1 MSEILGKWVQTSD
14 QPYPGLWFD
23 FKEDGTFEGQYVP
36 MGIVSGG
43 TYEVDRDQITVKQ
56 TEHTLGFVGEFKGLF
71 EIQGNELRMALAS
84 GPGQE
89 RPADLSSARKYI
101 KH

>member
-43 TYEVDRDQITVKQ
+43 TYEVDGDQITVKQ

-89 RPADLSSARKYI
+89 RPADLTSARKYI